1 MVESYT
7 CPAGEAALA
16 HQLAELGINIEH
28 IVYESGPTGF
38 ALSRVLTDAGFNV
51 SVIAASRIPRGYA
64 AAAKNDRLDAVKLAT
79 YYARGLLRPIAIPSV
94 EQEGYRALV
103 RRRKRIAESRGKIK
117 QKIKG
122 FLLASGI
129 DEPHSLQKW
138 SLAASAD
145 LTALDVPPH
154 HHMALASMV
163 REYLF
168 LLSEDKMLRAE
179 IRTATKRMHAQ
190 TFELLTSIVGVG
202 ETAASNFLA
211 ELFSPERFNGPE
223 EVTSYLGLAP
233 VVSQSG
239 GSAARARIRPVGQ
252 KRLRGIL
259 IEAAWQWTWRD
270 PDAKEL
276 YNRHFAKHGIGQ
288 KAIVAVARK
297 LAIKLW
303 RLAVDTPPTPMG
315 DAARGVRS
323 A

>member
-1 MVESYT
+1 MLCSIAV
-7 CPAGEAALA
+7 
-16 HQLAELGINIEH
+16 
-28 IVYESGPTGF
+28 PT
-38 ALSRVLTDAGFNV
+38 
-51 SVIAASRIPRGYA
+51 I
-64 AAAKNDRLDAVKLAT
+64 
-79 YYARGLLRPIAIPSV
+79 

-129 DEPHSLQKW
+129 DEPHSIQKW

-145 LTALDVPPH
+145 LTAPDVPPQ

-168 LLSEDKMLRAE
+168 LLSENKMLRAE
-179 IRTATKRMHAQ
+179 IRKGTKRMHPDP
-190 TFELLTSIVGVG
+190 FKRLTSVVGVG

-211 ELFSPERFNGPE
+211 ELFSPERFYRPE

-252 KRLRGIL
+252 KRRRDIL
-259 IEAAWQWTWRD
+259 VEVAW
-270 PDAKEL
+270 
-276 YNRHFAKHGIGQ
+276 N
-288 KAIVAVARK
+288 
-297 LAIKLW
+297 
-303 RLAVDTPPTPMG
+303 
-315 DAARGVRS
+315 
-323 A
+323 

>member
-1 MVESYT
+1 M
-7 CPAGEAALA
+7 
-16 HQLAELGINIEH
+16 
-28 IVYESGPTGF
+28 
-38 ALSRVLTDAGFNV
+38 
-51 SVIAASRIPRGYA
+51 
-64 AAAKNDRLDAVKLAT
+64 
-79 YYARGLLRPIAIPSV
+79 
-94 EQEGYRALV
+94 

-129 DEPHSLQKW
+129 DEPQSIQKW

-145 LTALDVPPH
+145 LTALDVPPQ

-168 LLSEDKMLRAE
+168 LLSEDKLLRAE
-179 IRTATKRMHAQ
+179 IRAATKRMHPER
-190 TFELLTSIVGVG
+190 FDRLTSVVGVG

-211 ELFSPERFNGPE
+211 ELFSPERFNRPE

-239 GSAARARIRPVGQ
+239 NSAGRARIRPVGQ

-270 PDAKEL
+270 PEAKQL
-276 YNRHFAKHGIGQ
+276 YNHHFAKHGIGQ

-303 RLAVDTPPTPMG
+303 RLAVDTPPSSMG
-315 DAARGVRS
+315 DAARGVWS
-323 A
+323 G